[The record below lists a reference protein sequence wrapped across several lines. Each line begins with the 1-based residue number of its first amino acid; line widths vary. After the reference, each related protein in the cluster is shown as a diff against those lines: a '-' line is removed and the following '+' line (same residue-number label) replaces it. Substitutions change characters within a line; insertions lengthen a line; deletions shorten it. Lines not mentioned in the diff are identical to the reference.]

1 MTKNNAE
8 KSTSENVLMSAR
20 DVQPFDLPEP
30 LKKLGN
36 KTTKLTGQVHMD
48 VTYRSVSYGNAFLCL
63 LTKAAWMFFHPDW
76 EAPPHA
82 GCQTSPRLSFCCYLP
97 GTFASLSLRL
107 TCFLY
112 RGFFIAQE
120 TDAKQFPER
129 NRILT
134 AFYCVST

>member
-63 LTKAAWMFFHPDW
+63 LTTAADVFSSRLGSSSSCGLSDISKA
-76 EAPPHA
+76 
-82 GCQTSPRLSFCCYLP
+82 
-97 GTFASLSLRL
+97 
-107 TCFLY
+107 
-112 RGFFIAQE
+112 
-120 TDAKQFPER
+120 
-129 NRILT
+129 
-134 AFYCVST
+134 